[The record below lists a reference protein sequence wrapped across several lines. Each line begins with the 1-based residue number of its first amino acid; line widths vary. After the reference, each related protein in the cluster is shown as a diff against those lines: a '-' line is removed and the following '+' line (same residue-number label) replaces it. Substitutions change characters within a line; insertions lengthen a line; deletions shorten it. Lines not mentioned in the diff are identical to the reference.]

1 MNTELYHWKYIKREK
16 VGGKWKYIYD
26 TGADAKKRYDQAKKN
41 LDTRNAQ
48 ERSAW
53 RHNLPSGGTNNV
65 AFNNWTHYRYSDKG
79 VRDKLEKSYKE
90 AKSEYSKSPIAK
102 KEQRAENTKR
112 NIEKVKNWAKD
123 VAGYDEKQAMESANT
138 KALIKSREAAD
149 EYVDNSIWK
158 GQKSGDS
165 RIAELADWQINY
177 KNELAKEAR
186 DEADKAAKEFAKTP
200 LGMLERAKDFVDSS
214 EEHHEYSAA
223 AGARDRTLQRYE
235 ATLKEY
241 NEVKG
246 KVDSGEYFDKD
257 RGNYSIIEPYEKEYR
272 KALQEYVS
280 ANERYEKTKKEYE
293 ATPQYKLK
301 KASDRINSGRDT
313 ISDLLGDR
321 KKDWSEAKK
330 RGTDKAVAEATKYDG
345 GIAIGPEGSKK
356 IGKTTFTD
364 TNRLFS
370 GTTTI
375 NTLDSQVSEVRRGKV
390 DRFID
395 TMEEYGKLRRE
406 ESKKNHKK

>member
-16 VGGKWKYIYD
+16 KGGKWVYTYD
-26 TGADAKKRYDQAKKN
+26 TGADAKKNYDQAKKN
-41 LDTRNAQ
+41 LDSRNAQ
-48 ERSAW
+48 ERSAYQ
-53 RHNLPSGGTNNV
+53 RNLPGAGVKN
-65 AFNNWTHYRYSDKG
+65 AQFNNWTQYRYGDKG
-79 VRDKLEKSYKE
+79 VRDKLEKSYEE
-90 AKSEYSKSPIAK
+90 ARSEYSKSPIRK

-123 VAGYDEKQAMESANT
+123 VAGYDEKHAMNVANT

-158 GQKSGDS
+158 GQKRGDS

-223 AGARDRTLQRYE
+223 AGARDRTLRRYE

-257 RGNYSIIEPYEKEYR
+257 RGNYSIIEPYEREYR

-280 ANERYEKTKKEYE
+280 ANERYEKAKKEYE

-301 KASDRINSGRDT
+301 KASDRINSGRE
-313 ISDLLGDR
+313 
-321 KKDWSEAKK
+321 K
-330 RGTDKAVAEATKYDG
+330 
-345 GIAIGPEGSKK
+345 
-356 IGKTTFTD
+356 
-364 TNRLFS
+364 
-370 GTTTI
+370 
-375 NTLDSQVSEVRRGKV
+375 VSEFFKTHR
-390 DRFID
+390 I
-395 TMEEYGKLRRE
+395 
-406 ESKKNHKK
+406 